1 MSLASVLSLLRGPFA
16 VRFARTAT
24 TAGMIGVAALV
35 GSTAM
40 AAPSAV
46 EEVSQLLDKGKVKEA
61 AQRVQAQLKKTPGD
75 AQLRFLQGVI
85 ASEQKNYTQAIET
98 FVSLTRDHPGMP
110 EPYNNLAVLYAAK
123 GDERKAAEALEQ
135 AIRTHS
141 SYATAHQNLGDLYAR
156 MANDA
161 YAKALQLDSQRAPA
175 PPKLSLIKQLQ
186 PVALPARLAEP
197 ATAPTAPV
205 ATAAQATPAV
215 TVPIAAP
222 AVTEAVAPV
231 SEPTP
236 AAAPRAPKPTAA
248 PTVAATETTKPA
260 PLAEPA
266 KDEAHRNIEQAVSR
280 WAHAWSSQNISAYY
294 AAYSARFKPA
304 GGETLAQWKAD
315 RKERIVGKTTIT
327 VSVRDL
333 KISTQGDLATAS
345 FRQSYAAGSYK
356 ATTRKTLRMQ
366 REGAQWL
373 IVREETGA

>member
-1 MSLASVLSLLRGPFA
+1 MSFASMLSLLSGSSA
-16 VRFARTAT
+16 LRFARTAA
-24 TAGMIGVAALV
+24 TAGMICAAALA

-46 EEVSQLLDKGKVKEA
+46 EEASELLDKGKVKEA

-75 AQLRFLQGVI
+75 SQLRFLLGVI
-85 ASEQKNYTQAIET
+85 AAEQKNYTQAIET
-98 FVSLTRDHPGMP
+98 FLSLTRDHPGMP

-135 AIRTHS
+135 AIRTNS

-161 YAKALQLDSQRAPA
+161 YAKALQLDSQRAPT
-175 PPKLSLIKQLQ
+175 PPKLSLIKQLHTGQ
-186 PVALPARLAEP
+186 SVALTPRLVEPVHTPA
-197 ATAPTAPV
+197 APV
-205 ATAAQATPAV
+205 AAAALATPSVATPAKAMAS
-215 TVPIAAP
+215 VPASEPAPALRDSKPAAAP
-222 AVTEAVAPV
+222 AV
-231 SEPTP
+231 
-236 AAAPRAPKPTAA
+236 
-248 PTVAATETTKPA
+248 AATEVAKPA
-260 PLAEPA
+260 PPTEPVQD
-266 KDEAHRNIEQAVSR
+266 KTEHKIEQAISR

-294 AAYSARFKPA
+294 AAYSSRFKPA
-304 GGETLAQWKAD
+304 GGETLAQWKTD